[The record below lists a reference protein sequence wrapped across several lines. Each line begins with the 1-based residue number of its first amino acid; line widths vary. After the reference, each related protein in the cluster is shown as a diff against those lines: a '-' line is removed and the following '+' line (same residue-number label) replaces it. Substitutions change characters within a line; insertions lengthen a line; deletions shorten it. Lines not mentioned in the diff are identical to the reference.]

1 MPPRKPKV
9 RPKRPPIVDD
19 RRRFR
24 ALYRKYTIERLIQW
38 YEEDR
43 RSPPQRGRVPF
54 SWLMPLSEPVR
65 AKTVAEA
72 IAEAKAIAPIAD
84 RMPNPARFKTK
95 PPRRKARKKI

>member
-1 MPPRKPKV
+1 
-9 RPKRPPIVDD
+9 
-19 RRRFR
+19 
-24 ALYRKYTIERLIQW
+24 
-38 YEEDR
+38 
-43 RSPPQRGRVPF
+43 
-54 SWLMPLSEPVR
+54 MPLSEPVR